1 MTRTTRD
8 TVVAGADP
16 ASPASVRL
24 RVAFGLA
31 VVGAL
36 LSAAAPL
43 VGVVGE
49 GTAPAFTA
57 WPLLLLLALLPVAL
71 AATFLRNHPTV
82 AAGVLAVTAFFAP
95 GRLLVDLQ
103 ITVDTTYTTR
113 PELFRPTSLTPLTPS
128 TGLWLLVAGHL
139 LVLAAGAVAATS
151 TPSDDGDADQA
162 GTRKFLGLVVTA
174 GALAAI
180 GLFMAPITS
189 TDPLVPTG
197 GPFDAPALAMIGG
210 LLLAAA
216 APAAGVLAA
225 SNPDPENRRGGLLA
239 VAAALAALALPPLV
253 AGLVADGLGVSVGSV
268 LLLLAAVAHAVLA
281 NVLGRGAEAADPTEQ
296 KAVEL
301 PGLRRLHLIA
311 GVLGLLAAAAAL
323 GGALSPQLV
332 VPDGLPLPVG
342 YAERLLWPA
351 LVAVAVLSA
360 AVIAGR
366 ARPAFTVALAALPLA
381 AGSALDAVFAA
392 TQIGS
397 VTPGNGI
404 WFTVLSVVLAVAA
417 AVTAA
422 LAGALEREETEPP
435 TRSPTPLPTVA
446 LVLIGALLALGAFA
460 LPVLSAPDFNPV
472 GLLDLRVGSW
482 GLLAGLLAVVAAA
495 GLALVSRPPHA
506 AALLLGA
513 ALVTA
518 VRALEHPLTS
528 ARAADAAPGPGLWL
542 AVAAVVAFL
551 AGSALS
557 ASRR

>member
-16 ASPASVRL
+16 AFPASVRL

-31 VVGAL
+31 VAGAVL
-36 LSAAAPL
+36 AAAAPL
-43 VGVVGE
+43 TGVVSE
-49 GTAPAFTA
+49 NTPPAYPA

-71 AATFLRNHPTV
+71 AATFLRSHPTV

-139 LVLAAGAVAATS
+139 LVLAAGITAATA
-151 TPSDDGDADQA
+151 PSEDGEGDQA

-174 GALAAI
+174 GAVAAI

-197 GPFDAPALAMIGG
+197 GPFDAPALAMVGG

-225 SNPDPENRRGGLLA
+225 SNPNPENRRGGLLA

-253 AGLVADGLGVSVGSV
+253 AGLVADDLGVSIGSV
-268 LLLLAAVAHAVLA
+268 LILLAAVAHAVLA
-281 NVLGRGAEAADPTEQ
+281 GVLGRNQEFTEQ
-296 KAVEL
+296 KVVEL
-301 PGLRRLHLIA
+301 PGLRRLHLVA

-323 GGALSPQLV
+323 GGALSPQLE
-332 VPDGLPLPVG
+332 VPEGLPLPVG

-351 LVAVAVLSA
+351 LVAVALLSA
-360 AVIAGR
+360 AVIAGK
-366 ARPAFTVALAALPLA
+366 ARPAFTVALAAIPLA
-381 AGSALDAVFAA
+381 AGSALDSVFAA

-397 VTPGNGI
+397 VKPGHGV
-404 WFTVLSVVLAVAA
+404 WFTVLAVVLAIAA
-417 AVTAA
+417 AITAA
-422 LAGALEREETEPP
+422 LAGALEREESEP
-435 TRSPTPLPTVA
+435 TKSETPLPTFAVT
-446 LVLIGALLALGAFA
+446 LIGGLLALGAFA
-460 LPVLSAPDFNPV
+460 LPVLTGPDFHPV
-472 GLLDLRVGSW
+472 GLLDFRVGSW
-482 GLLAGLLAVVAAA
+482 GLLAGLLAVVAAVA
-495 GLALVSRPPHA
+495 LALVSRPSHA

-528 ARAADAAPGPGLWL
+528 ARVEDAAPGPGLWL
-542 AVAAVVAFL
+542 AVASVVALL
-551 AGSALS
+551 AGAALS

>member
-8 TVVAGADP
+8 LVVAGVEP

-31 VVGAL
+31 FVGAL
-36 LSAAAPL
+36 LGAAGPL
-43 VGVVGE
+43 TGVVSE

-57 WPLLLLLALLPVAL
+57 WPLLVLLAFLPVVL
-71 AATFLRNHPTV
+71 AAVFLRNHPLV
-82 AAGVLAVTAFFAP
+82 AAGVLAVTGLFAP

-128 TGLWLLVAGHL
+128 TGLWLLVAGHV
-139 LVLAAGAVAATS
+139 LVLAAGVLAATAAEPTDSDQSSPRRFLGLVVAAGAVAA
-151 TPSDDGDADQA
+151 
-162 GTRKFLGLVVTA
+162 V
-174 GALAAI
+174 
-180 GLFMAPITS
+180 GLFTAPITS

-225 SNPDPENRRGGLLA
+225 SNPAPENRRGGLLA
-239 VAAALAALALPPLV
+239 VAAALAALALPPFT
-253 AGLVADGLGVSVGSV
+253 AGVFADGLGVSIGSV
-268 LLLLAAVAHAVLA
+268 LLLLAAAAHAVLA
-281 NVLGRGAEAADPTEQ
+281 VVLGRETDLAEQ

-301 PGLRRLHLIA
+301 PGQRRLHRVA
-311 GVLGLLAAAAAL
+311 GVLGLLAAASAL
-323 GGALSPQLV
+323 GGVLGAQLV

-351 LVAVAVLSA
+351 LVVVALLSA
-360 AVIAGR
+360 ALVANTTA

-381 AGSALDAVFAA
+381 AGGTLDAVFAA

-397 VTPGNGI
+397 VKPGGGV
-404 WFTVLSVVLAVAA
+404 WFTVLAVLFAIAA

-422 LAGALEREETEPP
+422 LAGSLEREEREEVEP
-435 TRSPTPLPTVA
+435 TKTQVPLPQAAVT
-446 LVLIGALLALGAFA
+446 LIGALLALGAFA
-460 LPVLSAPDFNPV
+460 LPVLRGPDFHSV
-472 GLLDLRVGSW
+472 GLLDFRVGSY
-482 GLLAGLLAVVAAA
+482 GLLAAVLAVLAAA
-495 GLALVSRPPHA
+495 GLSLRSRPQRA

-518 VRALEHPLTS
+518 VRALEYPLTS
-528 ARAADAAPGPGLWL
+528 ARVTAAAPGPGLWL
-542 AVAAVVAFL
+542 AAAAVVALL
-551 AGSALS
+551 AGAALS